1 MTCKDKAHYGS
12 SPPCMTHSCVG
23 HYSFMRWTW
32 LEHVQDMTHS
42 QVGHDSIMWET
53 LFVALLFRACVMAHS
68 YVGHDTILNHV
79 RDMTH
84 LFVGHDS
91 FMCGTWPIHVWDMTH
106 SCVWHESFMCGTSFV
121 ALLIRACV
129 MAHSYVGHDSIMGGT
144 WRIHVW
150 DMTLSCVGDIMGSST
165 FVHVSWLIHTCDV
178 NPYRSFISCAS
189 FIHITYMNWLNLSLI
204 WIDWFWLRGWLNNK
218 GALCRVIWIHS
229 YHAYA
234 WVNSS
239 FIRVIWMIAGLT
251 K

>member
-1 MTCKDKAHYGS
+1 MCGTLLIHA
-12 SPPCMTHSCVG
+12 
-23 HYSFMRWTW
+23 
-32 LEHVQDMTHS
+32 LDMTRTCT
-42 QVGHDSIMWET
+42 GHDSFTSGTW
-53 LFVALLFRACVMAHS
+53 
-68 YVGHDTILNHV
+68 LNHV
-79 RDMTH
+79 RDIICSIALSCMCH
-84 LFVGHDS
+84 GS
-91 FMCGTWPIHVWDMTH
+91 FICGTWYNLESCAGHDPFICGTWLIHVWDMTH

-229 YHAYA
+229 HHAYA